1 MPALEILSSVFA
13 AAWSFFTDVT
23 VPGLGVS
30 FSALLLAVI
39 IIRFSLVLLRFVFGF
54 GGGIGYRSSSARNPK
69 ISKNR
74 KDDSF

>member
-1 MPALEILSSVFA
+1 MSALEILSSVFA

-23 VPGLGVS
+23 VPGLGVP

-39 IIRFSLVLLRFVFGF
+39 AVKISLALLRHAFGF
-54 GGGIGYRSSSARNPK
+54 GGDTGYRSSTSRNPK
-69 ISKNR
+69 ISDNR